1 MGRQQER
8 SQPSQAAPFLPL
20 RLARFRWESQD
31 PDMSHLNVL
40 GEDLATCSTAP
51 MTGFFRDG
59 CCRTGAGDRGLH
71 CICAVMTREF
81 LEFSRDQGN
90 DLMTPHPEFSFPG
103 LKPGDQ
109 WCLCVLRWK
118 EAFDHDCAPKVD
130 LNATSVVALEF
141 VDLLDLRKHSV

>member
-1 MGRQQER
+1 
-8 SQPSQAAPFLPL
+8 
-20 RLARFRWESQD
+20 
-31 PDMSHLNVL
+31 MSHLNVL
-40 GEDLATCSTAP
+40 GEDLATCSTNP

-71 CICAVMTREF
+71 CVCAVITQEF
-81 LEFSRDQGN
+81 LEFSRKQGN
-90 DLMTPHPEFSFPG
+90 YLMTARPEFSFPG
-103 LKPGDQ
+103 LKAGDQ

-118 EAFDHDCAPKVD
+118 EAFDHGCAPKVD

>member
-1 MGRQQER
+1 
-8 SQPSQAAPFLPL
+8 
-20 RLARFRWESQD
+20 
-31 PDMSHLNVL
+31 
-40 GEDLATCSTAP
+40 

-71 CICAVMTREF
+71 CVCAVMTREF
-81 LEFSRDQGN
+81 LEFSRNQGN
-90 DLMTPHPEFSFPG
+90 DLMTPRPEFSFPG

-118 EAFDHDCAPKVD
+118 EALDHGCAPKVD